1 MKFISYLRNGEP
13 RLAAIDGDC
22 AVDLNAADWA
32 IPADFT
38 AALAL
43 GNDLIAA
50 AQVVLDSSGQRMPL
64 AELTLAPAVP
74 RPGKVL
80 CLGLNYADHAAEAGI
95 ESPPYPS
102 IFMRGSSS
110 LAGHGKAV
118 PRPRVSQLLDFEAE
132 LACVIGRR
140 AHYVSRE
147 AALDHVFGYACFN
160 DITLRDYQMKTPT
173 WTVGK
178 NFDSTGAFGPC
189 VVTCDET
196 PAGAKGLRIQLR
208 LNGVVEQDSNTS
220 HMIVGIAQAI
230 ELLSEAMTLEPGD
243 VIAMGTP
250 GGIGGARQPPLW
262 MKPGD
267 TVEVEIEGL
276 GVLRNLIVDEQSG
289 ASAAGPQ
296 ANGRG

>member
-1 MKFISYLRNGEP
+1 MKFISYLRDGQP
-13 RLAAIDGDC
+13 RLAATDGDD
-22 AVDLNAADWA
+22 AIDLNAADPS
-32 IPADFT
+32 IPSDLT

-43 GNDLIAA
+43 CEDLVTAA
-50 AQVVLDSSGQRMPL
+50 ETIMESSAPRML
-64 AELTLAPAVP
+64 LEELTLAPAIP

-95 ESPPYPS
+95 EAPPYPS
-102 IFMRGSSS
+102 IFMRGASS
-110 LAGHGKAV
+110 LAGHGGEV
-118 PRPRVSQLLDFEAE
+118 PRPRVSELLDFEAE

-140 AHYVSRE
+140 ARYVSRAE
-147 AALDHVFGYACFN
+147 ALNHVFGYACFN

-178 NFDSTGAFGPC
+178 NFDRTGALGPWIL
-189 VVTCDET
+189 TRDEL
-196 PAGAKGLRIQLR
+196 PAGAAGLRIQLR
-208 LNGVVEQDSNTS
+208 LNGVAEQNANTS
-220 HMIVGIAQAI
+220 QMIVGVAHAI

-267 TVEVEIEGL
+267 TVEVEIQGL
-276 GVLRNLIVDEQSG
+276 GVLRNRIVEEKANEQG
-289 ASAAGPQ
+289 
-296 ANGRG
+296 